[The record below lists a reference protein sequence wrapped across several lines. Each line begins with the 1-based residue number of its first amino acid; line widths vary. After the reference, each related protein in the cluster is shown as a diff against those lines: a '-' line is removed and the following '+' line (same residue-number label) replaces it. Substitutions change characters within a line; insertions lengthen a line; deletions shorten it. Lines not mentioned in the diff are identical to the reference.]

1 MGRVCVCVLMA
12 LVAVQL
18 LGITVHTT
26 AAARQIAGVH
36 AIVHGPVSVGARS
49 SFPIDELRTLVR
61 GPVLAR
67 ESNSPTERAA
77 YNQSIYIDNGLFQT
91 RPTVVV
97 QGVDDA
103 DVVATIRFARHYG
116 AHLTVKGGGHSAVG
130 YALNPDIVLDM
141 MHFNRTAIVSVDPSQ
156 SSAIAVIEA
165 GVRWIDAY
173 NQLAPWVPIGGTC
186 HLVGVMGFT
195 LGGGYSTLSR
205 SYGLGSDQ
213 VIAFDMVTAA
223 GELLTV
229 SQESQPDLFWALRG
243 GGGGNFGVVTRMH
256 TRVHATRTPLIYSAL
271 LCWNMEFAADAMRAY
286 SHWLVDLPDEMA
298 AYGMLFQLPQTKEDQ
313 MCLTIVYN
321 GDFNKGAQIVAPLL
335 RLEGVQVVSTKEET
349 FQDFIRS
356 LNGITD
362 VRHRNAILKSG
373 MLQRRDHNTAYFPDV
388 LIGHMM
394 NFFTRRPSND
404 SMLIWTHAGGAIG
417 HVAPEDTAFFRRSAD
432 FVFEIKAIYDDPRPA
447 VHDANEEWIEELH
460 AAVTPFL
467 DGSYVNYID
476 PNLSDWRSAY
486 YGTNY
491 DRLVDIKH
499 TYDETNFWHFAQS
512 VGNQPSLDTDRIA
525 AESESDSMSPIGG
538 ISVHVSRL
546 PSVLDQVMAFQF
558 GQCNLSVPMLAGLF
572 SDSSVIH
579 IPLGTAGSTTT
590 GKDAILSSFDSYF
603 VTLVSLA
610 ETITSP
616 IVVNGLYAAFA
627 KTNVAT
633 MKERHCVV
641 TYDVVN
647 WFRFDSQMII
657 QEYSALF
664 NLSDVQRQK
673 NECGLGVTFPL
684 AMVDESTHE
693 LTSLV

>member
-1 MGRVCVCVLMA
+1 MA
-12 LVAVQL
+12 LLAVQL
-18 LGITVHTT
+18 LAVTVHTT
-26 AAARQIAGVH
+26 AARQIADGV
-36 AIVHGPVSVGARS
+36 VHGSVGARS
-49 SFPIDELRTLVR
+49 LSPSFPINELRALVR
-61 GPVLAR
+61 GPVLACD
-67 ESNSPTERAA
+67 SSDHAERAA

-97 QGVDDA
+97 QGLDDT
-103 DVVATIRFARHYG
+103 DVVATIRFARQYG

-141 MHFNRTAIVSVDPSQ
+141 VHFNRTVIVSVDPSQ
-156 SSAIAVIEA
+156 SSAVAVIEA
-165 GVRWIDAY
+165 GLRWIDAY
-173 NQLAPWVPIGGTC
+173 SQLAPWVPVGGTC

-195 LGGGYSTLSR
+195 LGGGYSILSR
-205 SYGLGSDQ
+205 SYGLGIDQ
-213 VIAFDMVTAA
+213 IIAFDLVTAA

-229 SQESQPDLFWALRG
+229 SQDSQPDLFWALRG

-271 LCWNMEFAADAMRAY
+271 LCWSVEFAADAMRAY
-286 SHWLVDLPDEMA
+286 SHWLVGLPNEMA

-313 MCLTIVYN
+313 LCLTIVYN
-321 GDFNKGAQIVAPLL
+321 GDSNKGAQIVAPLL
-335 RLEGVQVVSTKEET
+335 QLAGVQVVSSKEET
-349 FQDFIRS
+349 FQDFILS

-373 MLQRRDHNTAYFPDV
+373 MLQRRDDNTPYFPDT

-394 NFFTRRPSND
+394 DFFTRRPSND

-417 HVAPEDTAFFRRSAD
+417 DVSPEDTAFFRRGAD

-447 VHDANEEWIEELH
+447 VHHANEQWIEDLH
-460 AAVTPFL
+460 TAITPFL

-491 DRLVDIKH
+491 DRLVEIKQ

-512 VGNQPSLDTDRIA
+512 VGNELSLDSSLSVPD
-525 AESESDSMSPIGG
+525 SDSMATVDIA
-538 ISVHVSRL
+538 VHVSRL

-558 GQCNLSVPMLAGLF
+558 GQCNLSVPMLADLF
-572 SDSSVIH
+572 SDSSVIN
-579 IPLGTAGSTTT
+579 IPIGTGGSSTT
-590 GKDAILSSFDSYF
+590 GKDQILASFGSYF

-610 ETITSP
+610 ESITSP

-647 WFRFDSQMII
+647 WFRFDAQMII

-673 NECGLGVTFPL
+673 DECGLAVTSPL
-684 AMVDESTHE
+684 VDEPTHE
-693 LTSLV
+693 FESSL